1 MSKSADEILNSLKGN
16 ITKQLPQ
23 KQSQVKSH
31 EVDSQTLTFMFGS
44 EEHTFPFTQ
53 IRHISRNKE
62 RILIATYSA
71 NIEVK
76 GKNLE
81 LLSAQLRR
89 YKLSIIS
96 ESIEEEEDQL
106 FIDSISVTFTSEED
120 AHA

>member
-1 MSKSADEILNSLKGN
+1 MSKSADDILNSLKGN

-44 EEHTFPFTQ
+44 EEHTFPYTQ
-53 IRHISRNKE
+53 IRYMNRNKD

-81 LLSAQLRR
+81 RLSAQLRR
-89 YKLSIIS
+89 YKLSIIT
-96 ESIEEEEDQL
+96 ESFDEEEDQL
-106 FIDSISVTFTSEED
+106 FIDTISVTYNSEED
-120 AHA
+120 VHA

>member
-1 MSKSADEILNSLKGN
+1 MSKSADDILNSLKGN

-44 EEHTFPFTQ
+44 EEHTFPYTQ
-53 IRHISRNKE
+53 IRYVRRNKE

-71 NIEVK
+71 NIEVR

-89 YKLSIIS
+89 YKLPIVS
-96 ESIEEEEDQL
+96 ESIDEEEDQL
-106 FIDSISVTFTSEED
+106 FIDSISVTYTSEED